1 MVGAGQA
8 AGMGCGRALP
18 AHCSN
23 PTAGAGRPA
32 EMAQGRAVPRM
43 DAPLAS
49 TRSSS
54 TERLWRGLG
63 ARASREVTHRV
74 GRRL

>member
-54 TERLWRGLG
+54 TERTCQPRGN
-63 ARASREVTHRV
+63 AP
-74 GRRL
+74 GRS